1 MPRREAP
8 IDDPAPVSRIRQGT
22 AGWAIRSR
30 LIALAFL
37 TLAGL
42 ASLMVPRSEAVP
54 DYTLERAEMVRTIE
68 SHAREAGLALR
79 GDQIDP
85 KILEVLRA
93 APRHQFVP
101 ESLQEASYADR
112 ALPIGFGQ
120 TISQPF
126 IVALMTDV
134 LNVGPNGVVLEVG
147 TGSGY
152 QAAVLAQLVRQVYTI
167 EVIPALAAR
176 AADRLNRLGHANVSV
191 RQGDGYYGLREAA
204 PFDGIIVTAAAGH
217 IPPPL
222 LEQLKPGGRMVIPV
236 GPLFGLQHLT
246 VVERDPEGRVRTRQL
261 FPVHFVPL
269 TGQH

>member
-1 MPRREAP
+1 LLAIVFLKLAAAASLTIPR
-8 IDDPAPVSRIRQGT
+8 ST
-22 AGWAIRSR
+22 AG
-30 LIALAFL
+30 
-37 TLAGL
+37 
-42 ASLMVPRSEAVP
+42 P
-54 DYTLERAEMVRTIE
+54 DYTRERAAMVRTIE
-68 SHAREAGLALR
+68 SHAREASLELR
-79 GDQIDP
+79 GGQIDP
-85 KILEVLRA
+85 KVLEVLRA
-93 APRHQFVP
+93 LPRHEFVP
-101 ESLQEASYADR
+101 EGIREASYADHP
-112 ALPIGFGQ
+112 LPIGYGQ

-167 EVIPALAAR
+167 ELIPALAES
-176 AADRLNRLGHANVSV
+176 AADRLSRLGYANVSV
-191 RQGDGYYGLREAA
+191 RQGDGYYGLQEAA

-222 LEQLKPGGRMVIPV
+222 LQQLKPGGRMAIPV
-236 GPLFGLQHLT
+236 GPPFGLQHLT

-261 FPVHFVPL
+261 FPVRFVPL

>member
-1 MPRREAP
+1 MLGCEAP
-8 IDDPAPVSRIRQGT
+8 IPGSAPVSRIGQRT
-22 AGWAIRSR
+22 AGWDSRSR
-30 LIALAFL
+30 LIVFAFL
-37 TLAGL
+37 MLAEL
-42 ASLMVPRSEAVP
+42 AIVRIPRSAAVP
-54 DYTLERAEMVRTIE
+54 DYTLERAEMVHTIE

-85 KILEVLRA
+85 KILDVLRA
-93 APRHQFVP
+93 VPRHEFVP
-101 ESLQEASYADR
+101 EGLREASYADHP
-112 ALPIGFGQ
+112 LPIGYGQ

-134 LNVGPNGVVLEVG
+134 LNVGPNSVVLEVG

-167 EVIPALAAR
+167 ELIPALAGS
-176 AADRLNRLGHANVSV
+176 AAERLTRLRYTNVSV
-191 RQGDGYYGLREAA
+191 RQGDGYYGLQEAA

-222 LEQLKPGGRMVIPV
+222 LQQLKPGGRMVIPV
-236 GPLFGLQHLT
+236 GPPFGSQHLT

-261 FPVHFVPL
+261 FPVRFVPL
-269 TGQH
+269 AGQH

>member
-1 MPRREAP
+1 MIRHR
-8 IDDPAPVSRIRQGT
+8 VGRIPQGT
-22 AGWAIRSR
+22 EAGANCSR
-30 LIALAFL
+30 LLALAFL
-37 TLAGL
+37 TLAAG
-42 ASLMVPRSEAVP
+42 ASLAIPRSTAEP
-54 DYTLERAEMVRTIE
+54 DYTLERDEMVRTIE

-85 KILEVLRA
+85 KVLEVLRA
-93 APRHQFVP
+93 LPRHEFVP
-101 ESLQEASYADR
+101 EGLREAGYADHP
-112 ALPIGFGQ
+112 LPIGYGQ

-134 LNVGPNGVVLEVG
+134 LNVGPNSVVLEVG

-167 EVIPALAAR
+167 ELIPALTESASH
-176 AADRLNRLGHANVSV
+176 RLSRLGYANVSV
-191 RQGDGYYGLREAA
+191 RQGDGYYGLQEAA

-222 LEQLKPGGRMVIPV
+222 LQQLKPGGRMVIPV
-236 GPLFGLQHLT
+236 GPPFGLQHLT
-246 VVERDPEGRVRTRQL
+246 VLERDPEGRVRTRQL
-261 FPVHFVPL
+261 FPVRFVPL